1 MDFKNITIILMSMFY
16 IRMGLKHFTNPMY
29 FLPLMPS
36 YIPYHLQLIYI
47 SGFFELLFGVLLLF
61 EESRFYASWGL
72 ICLLILIVPANIKLA
87 KDVQVQKLFGVSK
100 QFAIIRLWLQI
111 ALIMISYWHSLVP

>member
-1 MDFKNITIILMSMFY
+1 MDFKSITIILMSIFY
-16 IRMGLKHFTNPMY
+16 IRMGLKHFTNPTY

-36 YIPYHLQLIYI
+36 YIAYHLQLIYI

-72 ICLLILIVPANIKLA
+72 VFLLILVLPANIKL
-87 KDVQVQKLFGVSK
+87 VNNIETQKFLGVTK
-100 QFAIIRLWLQI
+100 KFTIIRLWLQI
-111 ALIMISYWHSLVP
+111 PLIMIAYWHSLVP